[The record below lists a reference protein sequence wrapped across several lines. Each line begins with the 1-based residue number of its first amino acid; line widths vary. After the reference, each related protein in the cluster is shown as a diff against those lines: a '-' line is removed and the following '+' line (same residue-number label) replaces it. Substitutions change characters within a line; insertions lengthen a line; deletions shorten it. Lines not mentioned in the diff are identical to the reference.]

1 MVAEYGLLWAA
12 GGNDILAT
20 QLHLSVNSITYV
32 MRVAVLVGPVLVFLL
47 VRRLCV
53 GLQRVE
59 AEELAHGRET
69 GVIRRSPEGGY
80 SEETRELTPADVSRR
95 APALRR

>member
-1 MVAEYGLLWAA
+1 
-12 GGNDILAT
+12 
-20 QLHLSVNSITYV
+20 

-59 AEELAHGRET
+59 EERVAHGFET
-69 GVIRRSPEGGY
+69 GVIRRSVEGGY
-80 SEETRELTPADVSRR
+80 TEDARPRELVRDSSAV
-95 APALRR
+95 